1 MCNLSLA
8 FPVAIS
14 MDAEVDGHHATQGA
28 QGDAPAADDEPDR
41 GEELNGRGRVSG
53 AGVKVYQ
60 DTGDGEDRAGAER
73 PDAWESE

>member
-1 MCNLSLA
+1 
-8 FPVAIS
+8 

-53 AGVKVYQ
+53 AGVKVY
-60 DTGDGEDRAGAER
+60 
-73 PDAWESE
+73 